1 MNTVL
6 YYNENIQ
13 LIPQM
18 STVYYNN
25 VWLEARTRRNMSE
38 PSANMNESV
47 SLALSKSLLRLHMM
61 KREKMRLESFTK
73 YYGPNKKYEIIDA
86 KALAAD
92 GIYHIDDGNR
102 MARCAFC
109 FKYFDCWQKW
119 GNEGHFYHSIASPK
133 CPLLNK
139 VKCGN
144 ITLKAESLG
153 INEALYASEGR
164 KWMNLEKVLYKPRR
178 EYAMLQYDTP
188 YLADIGVYCRFPYKD
203 MRMVKQGERFKA
215 LCTTTPTMKHETLKE
230 LANAGFYRWDPEEA
244 IVRCYLCDVGLK
256 LENFKPGIH
265 DPYELHCFGQRNCTH
280 VIMMKGVE
288 FWKKAIK
295 MAINDEDGVEDDH
308 EIDSTGDKE
317 SEEACIINIIY

>member
-47 SLALSKSLLRLHMM
+47 SLTLSKSLLRLHMM

-73 YYGPNKKYEIIDA
+73 YYGPHRGYERINV
-86 KALAAD
+86 KALAEY
-92 GIYHIDDGNR
+92 GLYHIDDGNR
-102 MARCAFC
+102 MTRCAFC
-109 FKYFDCWQKW
+109 FKYFDCWQTW
-119 GNEGHFYHSIASPK
+119 GDTVREIHGIASRK
-133 CPLLNK
+133 CPLINK

-153 INEALYASEGR
+153 INEALYASEGQ

-178 EYAMLQYDTP
+178 GYVNFQYDTP
-188 YLADIGVYCRFPYKD
+188 YLADMGVYCKYPYVELK
-203 MRMVKQGERFKA
+203 MKKQGERFKA
-215 LCTTTPTMKHETLKE
+215 LCTTTPSMKHDTLKE

-265 DPYELHCFGQRNCTH
+265 DPYELHCFGQPNCTH
-280 VIMMKGVE
+280 VIMMKGAE

-295 MAINDEDGVEDDH
+295 MAVNEEDGVDDDH
-308 EIDSTGDKE
+308 EIDSIGDKE